1 MRNAGKLPG
10 RILLHLLIVVIAAV
24 FLFPLYWMVSTA
36 FKANDVLLKVPPE
49 WFPRHPLLENF
60 IGILTNPDFIGFYRN
75 SVVTSASTTLL
86 CLFISIHA
94 SYSFSRFTYRLNKT
108 LQMGILATQMFP
120 GIVLLLSLY
129 MIYRKLGLLNTY
141 LALILACTTK
151 ALPLSI
157 WMLKG
162 FFDTIPRSIEEA
174 AYIDGAGK
182 LATLY
187 RIVTPLIKPGV
198 VAVAIY
204 SFMITWDDFIYALTL
219 ISSNARR
226 TLPAGIALAFLGEY
240 GYDWARVMAASVAA
254 SIPVLVVFIFLQK
267 YMIAGLTAGAVKE

>member
-1 MRNAGKLPG
+1 MQ
-10 RILLHLLIVVIAAV
+10 RIRTIILHLIVLIIVVA
-24 FLFPLYWMVSTA
+24 FMFPLYWMVSTA
-36 FKANDVLLKVPPE
+36 FKSNDVLLKIPPE
-49 WFPRHPLLENF
+49 WFPKKPILDNF
-60 IGILTNPDFIGFYRN
+60 LSILTNPDFLGFYKN
-75 SVVTSASTTLL
+75 TIITSVSTTLL
-86 CLFISIHA
+86 CLFISVHA

-108 LQMGILATQMFP
+108 LQMGILSTQMFP

-151 ALPLSI
+151 ALPLGI

-162 FFDTIPRSIEEA
+162 FFDTIPKSIEEA

-182 LATLY
+182 LQTLY
-187 RIVTPLIKPGV
+187 RIVMPLIKPGII
-198 VAVAIY
+198 AVSIY
-204 SFMITWDDFIYALTL
+204 AFMVTWDDFIYALTL
-219 ISSNARR
+219 INRAEKR

-240 GYDWARVMAASVAA
+240 GYDWARVMAAAVAA
-254 SIPVLVVFIFLQK
+254 SIPVLFIFIFLQK

>member
-1 MRNAGKLPG
+1 MRNPMKLPG
-10 RILLHLLIVVIAAV
+10 RILLHLLIILITIV
-24 FLFPLYWMVSTA
+24 FLFPLYWMISTA
-36 FKANDVLLKVPPE
+36 FKANDVLLKIPPE
-49 WFPRHPLLENF
+49 WFPRRPILANF
-60 IGILTNPDFIGFYRN
+60 ARIFRNPDFIGFYRN
-75 SVVTSASTTLL
+75 SIITSASTTLL

-94 SYSFSRFTYRLNKT
+94 GYSFSRFTYRLNKI

-141 LALILACTTK
+141 MALILACTTI

-174 AYIDGAGK
+174 AHMDGAGR
-182 LATLY
+182 LRTLY
-187 RIVTPLIKPGV
+187 SIVTPLIKPGV

-204 SFMITWDDFIYALTL
+204 TFMVTWDDFLYALTL
-219 ISSNARR
+219 ISSSAKR

-240 GYDWARVMAASVAA
+240 GYDWASVMAASVSA
-254 SIPVLVVFIFLQK
+254 SVPVLIVFIFLQK

>member
-1 MRNAGKLPG
+1 MIDRTRLPG
-10 RILLHLLIVVIAAV
+10 RILLHLLIVVITLV
-24 FLFPLYWMVSTA
+24 FLFPLYWMISTA
-36 FKANDVLLKVPPE
+36 FKANDVLLRIPPE
-49 WFPRHPLLENF
+49 WFPRRPILDNF
-60 IGILTNPDFIGFYRN
+60 LGILTNPAFIGFYRN
-75 SVVTSASTTLL
+75 TIITSASTTLL

-94 SYSFSRFTYRLNKT
+94 SYSFSRFAYRFNRT

-120 GIVLLLSLY
+120 GIVLLVSLY
-129 MIYRKLGLLNTY
+129 MIYRRLGLLNTY
-141 LALILACTTK
+141 LALVLACTTR

-162 FFDTIPRSIEEA
+162 FFDTIPRSIEES

-182 LATLY
+182 LTTLY

-219 ISSNARR
+219 ISRSEKR

-254 SIPVLVVFIFLQK
+254 SVPVLILFVFLQK

>member
-1 MRNAGKLPG
+1 MATIKRMAMY
-10 RILLHLLIVVIAAV
+10 VAIAAIAIV

-36 FKANDVLLKVPPE
+36 FKANEILLKIPPE
-49 WFPRHPLLENF
+49 WFPRQPVLENF
-60 IGILTNPDFIGFYRN
+60 LSIFRNPDFLGFYKN
-75 SVVTSASTTLL
+75 TIITSTCTTLL

-94 SYSFSRFTYRLNKT
+94 SYSFSRFASRLNKT

-129 MIYRKLGLLNTY
+129 MIYRNLGLLNTY
-141 LALILACTTK
+141 MALILACTTK

-162 FFDTIPRSIEEA
+162 FFDTIPKTIEEA

-182 LATLY
+182 LRTLY
-187 RIVTPLIKPGV
+187 SIVTPLLKPGI
-198 VAVAIY
+198 VAVSIY

-219 ISSNARR
+219 INRNEMR

-240 GYDWARVMAASVAA
+240 GYDWARVMAAAVSA
-254 SIPVLVVFIFLQK
+254 SIPILIIFIFLQK

>member
-1 MRNAGKLPG
+1 MRESTRLSG
-10 RILLHLLIVVIAAV
+10 RIVLHLLILVIAV
-24 FLFPLYWMVSTA
+24 IFLFPLYWMVSTA
-36 FKANDVLLKVPPE
+36 FKANDILLKVPPE
-49 WFPRHPLLENF
+49 WFPRRPIVDNF
-60 IGILTNPDFIGFYRN
+60 IGILTNPDFVGFYRN
-75 SVVTSASTTLL
+75 TVITSASTTLL
-86 CLFISIHA
+86 CLFLSIHA
-94 SYSFSRFTYRLNKT
+94 GYSFSRFTYRLNKT

-219 ISSNARR
+219 ISRNAKR

-254 SIPVLVVFIFLQK
+254 SIPVLIVFIFLQK